1 LAAEEGVVFP
11 DQLVL
16 HRGPARD
23 AITSVLPRLRPG
35 VTEILLHP
43 AIDTPEL
50 RSFAPDWEAR
60 VDDHSLL
67 TDGSLQKL
75 VDEAGVT
82 LIGYEP
88 LRDLQRA
95 EAA

>member
-1 LAAEEGVVFP
+1 MSCSPTNSCSIAA
-11 DQLVL
+11 
-16 HRGPARD
+16 RPARRSRASCPGSD
-23 AITSVLPRLRPG
+23 PG